1 MRGAGHYDYIIVGA
15 GSAGCI
21 LANRLS
27 ADERAQVLL
36 LEAGGPDRH
45 PYLHIPLGLGPMHKR
60 RMFDW
65 GITVSRN
72 RPSMA
77 VASRRCGGR
86 YWVEARR
93 LM

>member
-1 MRGAGHYDYIIVGA
+1 MSGGGNYDYIIVGA

-27 ADERAQVLL
+27 EDDRAQVLL

-45 PYLHIPLGLGPMHKR
+45 PYLHIPLGLGRMHKR

-65 GITVSRN
+65 GYDSEPEPALN
-72 RPSMA
+72 G
-77 VASRRCGGR
+77 RRI
-86 YWVEARR
+86 EAMRGKV
-93 LM
+93 LG